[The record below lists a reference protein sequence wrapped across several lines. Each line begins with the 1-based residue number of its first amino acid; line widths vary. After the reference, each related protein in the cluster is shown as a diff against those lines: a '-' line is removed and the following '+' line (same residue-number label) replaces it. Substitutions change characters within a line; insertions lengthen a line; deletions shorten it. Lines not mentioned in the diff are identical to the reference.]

1 VDRQEPDSVRGMLTK
16 EKDYP
21 GDNVGG
27 VQMYWILSNHATD
40 VEYAAKCPAFD
51 TGIYASIFLALDG
64 LYPAVDPLY
73 SRSKASGV
81 ELGADHVSVARQVLE
96 ILRQAKELMID
107 PVLLELIAYRDRDR
121 AMLRSR
127 EFAPTRMKQLNAAD
141 RLLVARA
148 RKLQRFMTTPFFV
161 AEPHTGKPGK
171 FVPRTETLRG
181 CRMILDGQ
189 LDTVPEERLLY
200 IGMIEEALV
209 APHSTQ
215 RNV

>member
-1 VDRQEPDSVRGMLTK
+1 
-16 EKDYP
+16 
-21 GDNVGG
+21 
-27 VQMYWILSNHATD
+27 
-40 VEYAAKCPAFD
+40 
-51 TGIYASIFLALDG
+51 
-64 LYPAVDPLY
+64 
-73 SRSKASGV
+73 
-81 ELGADHVSVARQVLE
+81 
-96 ILRQAKELMID
+96 MID